1 MLKSSLR
8 HVARTSPTH
17 PAPAR
22 PPLSS
27 PRAASFSSRSH
38 QRRHSSS
45 KPPIPPN
52 NGTRNIQASSVK
64 TVGTPRSKEASSEQ
78 SPTAKHAAAADVRIP
93 KRKVA
98 RQKTNNGQDGG
109 SQWTK
114 NMPSVPSTQ
123 HLSLD
128 GMSPMAS
135 SIMIRL
141 LNSETTDVAISS
153 FFSLHRPMS
162 VTTSIP
168 HEAPL
173 QAIDA
178 IFAPKKQSSRQSP
191 GPQDVIYTI
200 ASAVQS
206 LEATLTQQQQNSQ
219 PLKSEPRRTDIT
231 TALAQHQNNQT
242 DPNQTQHL
250 DGQPPQIN
258 IRTPKGVQLMIQE
271 VARHFRPYNTPPAP
285 VPMSDAD
292 LDAREA
298 EVAAAEAA
306 EEGQAKELERQIES
320 QDGEYAPNQRRVVVT
335 LHDNADLQ
343 SRKFFTHKAPLVP
356 IKDPRT
362 HRDIG
367 HNIGLP
373 DAEAPSPIGRVRRG
387 RYPAQKE
394 REIKIHRPSFYAISV
409 KRQRR
414 LKMKKHKY
422 KKLMRK

>member
-1 MLKSSLR
+1 
-8 HVARTSPTH
+8 
-17 PAPAR
+17 
-22 PPLSS
+22 
-27 PRAASFSSRSH
+27 
-38 QRRHSSS
+38 
-45 KPPIPPN
+45 
-52 NGTRNIQASSVK
+52 
-64 TVGTPRSKEASSEQ
+64 
-78 SPTAKHAAAADVRIP
+78 
-93 KRKVA
+93 
-98 RQKTNNGQDGG
+98 
-109 SQWTK
+109 
-114 NMPSVPSTQ
+114 
-123 HLSLD
+123 
-128 GMSPMAS
+128 
-135 SIMIRL
+135 
-141 LNSETTDVAISS
+141 
-153 FFSLHRPMS
+153 MS

-168 HEAPL
+168 HEAPP

-178 IFAPKKQSSRQSP
+178 IFAPKKQSSRQSL

-206 LEATLTQQQQNSQ
+206 LEGNIAQQQQNPQ
-219 PLKSEPRRTDIT
+219 PQKSEPRRTDIN
-231 TALAQHQNNQT
+231 TALAQHHNNQS

-258 IRTPKGVQLMIQE
+258 IRTHKGVQLIIQE

-285 VPMSDAD
+285 VRMFDAD

-306 EEGQAKELERQIES
+306 EEQQARELERQVES
-320 QDGEYAPNQRRVVVT
+320 QDREYAPNRRRVVVT
-335 LHDNADLQ
+335 LHDNADLR
-343 SRKFFTHKAPLVP
+343 SRKFFTHKAPLVR

-373 DAEAPSPIGRVRRG
+373 EAEAPLPIGRVRRG

-394 REIKIHRPSFYAISV
+394 REIKTHRPSFYAISV

-422 KKLMRK
+422 KKLMRKTRNLRRRLDKL